1 MVTTLM
7 MSANLATRGLFKTKT
22 FSNKGHDAII
32 SVHDVTT
39 EFYHVN
45 QITW

>member
-7 MSANLATRGLFKTKT
+7 MSANLATQGLFRIKT
-22 FSNKGHDAII
+22 FSNKGYDAII
-32 SVHDVTT
+32 SVHDVTR
-39 EFYHVN
+39 EFYHLN